1 MRDLTQFYSISNDL
15 NLNNNLKHST
25 FDNESRIL
33 YSCDDLLLIGID
45 TDTGT
50 VFFSHLSFSTLNDSY
65 FNFLKVKSE
74 FDLFELKCS
83 DREENKIVSIQ
94 YLTEMNSI
102 FLANVKGDLMI
113 LNLID
118 GSVECVGCVVDGI
131 QSIDWSPDQ
140 ELLVIISGLLFN
152 LVFFFQSNL
161 EYFQQRII

>member
-15 NLNNNLKHST
+15 SLNNNLKHST
-25 FDNESRIL
+25 FDNESRTL

-45 TDTGT
+45 TDKGM
-50 VFFSHLSFSTLNDSY
+50 VFFPPLSILNNSY
-65 FNFLKVKSE
+65 FYSLKVKCE
-74 FDLFELKCS
+74 FDLFDLKCS
-83 DREENKIVSIQ
+83 DSEENKIVSIQ

-118 GSVECVGCVVDGI
+118 GLVECVGCVVDGI

-152 LVFFFQSNL
+152 LLFLLS
-161 EYFQQRII
+161 I